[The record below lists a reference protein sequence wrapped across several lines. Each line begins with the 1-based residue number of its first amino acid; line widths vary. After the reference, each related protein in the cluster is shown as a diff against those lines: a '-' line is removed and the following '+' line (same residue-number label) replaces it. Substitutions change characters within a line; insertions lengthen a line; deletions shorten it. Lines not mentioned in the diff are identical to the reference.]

1 MGKTRTSGERFGN
14 VVQDDIQ
21 RLELH
26 DIPFATPH
34 ICRICGGRISG
45 SYLAEIHFGG
55 VVTFRCLAHAGGLG
69 PTIREGK
76 DAPPEEEGRF
86 VQRLQRQQGRET
98 QPSIPSPESRLMDEK
113 SAG

>member
-1 MGKTRTSGERFGN
+1 MSRSGGEHSHDPA
-14 VVQDDIQ
+14 QDDDIQ

-34 ICRICGGRISG
+34 ICRICGGRITG

-55 VVTFRCLAHAGGLG
+55 VVTFRCLSHPGGLG

-76 DAPPEEEGRF
+76 DVLEKDQGSSLPRKWP
-86 VQRLQRQQGRET
+86 QQGREA
-98 QPSIPSPESRLMDEK
+98 QPAIPSSPPLLAGEK
-113 SAG
+113 STG